1 MRYKVTNTS
10 TSNTVACTLGDR
22 SSLYLYPKG
31 FDGSEAIL
39 TEEQFTGYEYFNNVP
54 FITVEPIEDSP
65 AIVENSEAQLQR
77 KTSVKRDKSLKAE
90 DTEKE
95 V

>member
-1 MRYKVTNTS
+1 MRYKVRNTS
-10 TSNTVACTLGDR
+10 TNRTVTCTLGDG

-31 FDGSEAIL
+31 FDESEAVL
-39 TEEQFTGYEYFNNVP
+39 TEEQFTDYFNNVP
-54 FITVEPIEDSP
+54 FLTVESIEDSP
-65 AIVENSEAQLQR
+65 AIVEDNEAQLQR
-77 KTSVKRDKSLKAE
+77 KTSAKRDKSPKAE